1 MKYFITLALVA
12 LNILS
17 VAQTKPPVPD
27 VNAISK
33 MSPAE
38 LEAYKK
44 KMIEQSSQFA
54 DKYAKENNLAI
65 NRMALPNMKIEK
77 PKLQVQKLAMIPVKP
92 PTKEQLVTGLE
103 KSIKEVKQTI
113 LPAKVEEVQIK
124 VESLPEESLHPEA
137 IMEFYNRDPQK
148 GMLMMMMLSKKNP
161 ESGHLLN
168 NLGAIYN
175 MLGAPQKAIPCLQ
188 YALEKYPRSASI
200 LGNIGQSFFG
210 LGDMNRAKEYFQKCL
225 NIDSMHVEANHS
237 MGMIHYFNNEFDKAC
252 GFFEREGCATL
263 RSSALGMDKRMG
275 KKFNLR
281 DIAKKARL
289 MKGLPNI
296 DYVSVITQNK
306 FKLPEF
312 PLSVKA
318 VIMNQKEYAE
328 MAASYQAEQ
337 QFWMQKALK
346 VSANY
351 ASYADEMPG
360 IYHEQVKEML
370 QYLSDEFTPEYLHNF
385 SQQDYDALKEIITI
399 GTDQLNRMKCT
410 EAPAGSS
417 LELQEAYAIKCCEET
432 LRPVADALLAQI
444 GDLISNHYE
453 VGQQR
458 WKDYI
463 NEMVAMVE
471 LDPSPANQMMVYNT
485 IAGYFAYLSTG
496 MQFYTSEINSFLP
509 KCVERYDPNDLLRLI
524 ESERSW
530 KIDCPTGLNMQAE
543 IMSVA
548 VKVDCNKVAIEA
560 GASVSGSFELDFKTH
575 QSTITIG
582 PGFAG
587 DVLGVV
593 NGEIKNHLYISFDEY
608 LHYQDFGLKNSSELE
623 ISGNPIPIIAD
634 KISIGGNLAGIEV
647 SNKISI
653 HSGKSPTE
661 VEWKGAAASYVEW
674 LKK

>member
-1 MKYFITLALVA
+1 MKYFISLVFVA
-12 LNILS
+12 LHILS
-17 VAQTKPPVPD
+17 IAQTKPTVPD

-92 PTKEQLVTGLE
+92 PTKERLVAGLE
-103 KSIKEVKQTI
+103 KSIREVKQTI
-113 LPAKVEEVQIK
+113 PPGKVEEVQIK
-124 VESLPEESLHPEA
+124 VESISEENLHPEA

-175 MLGAPQKAIPCLQ
+175 MLGAPQKAIPGLQ

-237 MGMIHYFNNEFDKAC
+237 MGMIHYFNNEFDKAMC
-252 GFFEREGCATL
+252 FFEREGCATL

-281 DIAKKARL
+281 DIAKKARA

-318 VIMNQKEYAE
+318 VNMSYKEYVR

-337 QFWMQKALK
+337 QFWMQKALQ

-351 ASYADEMPG
+351 ANYADEMPG

-385 SQQDYDALKEIITI
+385 SDQDYDALKEIITI
-399 GTDQLNRMKCT
+399 GTEQLNRMKCA
-410 EAPAGSS
+410 EAPQGSS

-432 LRPVADALLAQI
+432 LRPVADGLLAQI

-458 WKDYI
+458 WSDYI

-485 IAGYFAYLSTG
+485 IAGYFGYLSTG
-496 MQFYTSEINSFLP
+496 MQFYTTEINSFLP
-509 KCVERYDPNDLLRLI
+509 KCVERYDPNDILRLI
-524 ESERSW
+524 ESERNW
-530 KIDCPTGLNMQAE
+530 KIDCPTGLNIQAE

-593 NGEIKNHLYISFDEY
+593 NGEIKNHLYMSFDEY
-608 LHYQDFGLKNSSELE
+608 LHYQDFGLKHSSELE

-661 VEWKGAAASYVEW
+661 VEWKGVAATYVQW
-674 LKK
+674 LKQ

>member
-1 MKYFITLALVA
+1 MKYFVMFVLVA
-12 LNILS
+12 LS
-17 VAQTKPPVPD
+17 FSTYAQKKSTVKN
-27 VNAISK
+27 VNAHST

-44 KMIEQSSQFA
+44 KMVQQSIAGNEKFA
-54 DKYAKENNLAI
+54 TQQLLNSI
-65 NRMALPNMKIEK
+65 PLPDSKIEK
-77 PKLQVQKLAMIPVKP
+77 PVLQVQKLAMIPVKP
-92 PTKEQLVTGLE
+92 LTRAEFVTRLE
-103 KSIKEVKQTI
+103 TSIKEVKQTI
-113 LPAKVEEVQIK
+113 PPAKVDEVQIK
-124 VESLPEESLHPEA
+124 VESIPEENLHPEA

-148 GMLMMMMLSKKNP
+148 GMLMMMMLTKKNP
-161 ESGHLLN
+161 ESGNLLN

-175 MLGAPQKAIPCLQ
+175 MVGAQQKAIPCLQ
-188 YALEKYPRSASI
+188 FALEKYPRSVSL

-210 LGDMNRAKEYFQKCL
+210 LGDLNRAKEYFQKCL
-225 NIDSMHVEANHS
+225 DIDSMHVEANHS
-237 MGMIHYFNNEFDKAC
+237 MGMIHYFNNEFDKAMC
-252 GFFEREGCATL
+252 FFEREGCATL

-281 DIAKKARL
+281 DIAKKARA

-296 DYVSVITQNK
+296 DYLSVITQNK

-318 VIMNQKEYAE
+318 VNMNLHDYAQ

-337 QFWMQKALK
+337 QFWMQKALQ

-351 ASYADEMPG
+351 GQYADEMPG
-360 IYHEQVKEML
+360 IYHEQVKAML
-370 QYLSDEFTPEYLHNF
+370 HYLDDEFTPEYLHNF
-385 SQQDYDALKEIITI
+385 SDQDFNALQEIIAI
-399 GTDQLNRMKCT
+399 GTAQLNRIRCS
-410 EAPAGSS
+410 EAPQGSS
-417 LELQEAYAIKCCEET
+417 IELQEAYAVKCCEES
-432 LRPVADALLAQI
+432 LRPIADALLSQI
-444 GDLISNHYE
+444 GDMVSNHYE

-458 WKDYI
+458 WKDYL
-463 NEMVAMVE
+463 NEMVAIAE
-471 LDPSPANQMMVYNT
+471 LDPSPGNQMMVYNT

-509 KCVERYDPNDLLRLI
+509 KCVERYDPNHILRLI
-524 ESERSW
+524 QSERNW
-530 KIDCPTGLNMQAE
+530 KIDCPTGLNIQAE

-548 VKVDCNKVAIEA
+548 LKVDCNKVAIEA
-560 GASVSGSFELDFKTH
+560 GATISGTFELDLKTH

-593 NGEIKNHLYISFDEY
+593 NGETKNHLYLSFDKY
-608 LHYQDFGLKNSSELE
+608 MHYQDFGLKNSTELE

-634 KISIGGNLAGIEV
+634 KISIGGNLSGIEV

-653 HSGKSPTE
+653 HSGASPLE
-661 VEWKGAAASYVEW
+661 VEWKGVAASYVQW
-674 LKK
+674 LNSK